1 MKTRH
6 HPIRSAQGTRQ
17 LRPDALRED
26 SRRDGEEGGSMR
38 SGSLGKVWLL
48 FSLRAASQNE
58 AGSARSCSSGCS
70 SEYWRSS
77 NDNRNTQPPALATPR
92 RGHSL
97 AKIARS
103 SQSDSVGCHLQNI
116 VNPLMEKPLMSY
128 WRIPLAGNVTW
139 GSDEV
144 KTKVLRACANFALSE
159 AESYFSDRFGVMT
172 RFLERNET
180 IPVDKPNRNPD
191 GESPR
196 FKSPI
201 WIENPST

>member
-1 MKTRH
+1 MAALVKSGFCSAYEPHHKTR
-6 HPIRSAQGTRQ
+6 
-17 LRPDALRED
+17 LDRPAHVRLAARPNTGALQTIIET
-26 SRRDGEEGGSMR
+26 
-38 SGSLGKVWLL
+38 L
-48 FSLRAASQNE
+48 
-58 AGSARSCSSGCS
+58 
-70 SEYWRSS
+70 
-77 NDNRNTQPPALATPR
+77 NRPALATPR

-172 RFLERNET
+172 RFLERN
-180 IPVDKPNRNPD
+180 NR
-191 GESPR
+191 R
-196 FKSPI
+196 RHAV
-201 WIENPST
+201 

>member
-1 MKTRH
+1 
-6 HPIRSAQGTRQ
+6 
-17 LRPDALRED
+17 
-26 SRRDGEEGGSMR
+26 MR

-48 FSLRAASQNE
+48 FSLSAASQNE
-58 AGSARSCSSGCS
+58 AGWPAHVRLAARPNTGALQTII
-70 SEYWRSS
+70 ETL
-77 NDNRNTQPPALATPR
+77 NRPALATPR

-172 RFLERNET
+172 RFAGRKISFRPHEPGVRLYET
-180 IPVDKPNRNPD
+180 EIQ
-191 GESPR
+191 SPR
-196 FKSPI
+196 WNTAKRTRGEAEEGMKTRHHPI
-201 WIENPST
+201 